1 MTPHEMVQS
10 LGPRMEEVVRQLLP
24 GGSKLGHEWKCGD
37 VSGAPG
43 TSLTVELDGE
53 KAGLWCDQAAG
64 EGGDVAA
71 GGTAA
76 ARRELSGGDGDP
88 GGEGAHG
95 VDCVGV
101 LP

>member
-53 KAGLWCDQAAG
+53 KPACGATKPPAK
-64 EGGDVAA
+64 VA
-71 GGTAA
+71 T
-76 ARRELSGGDGDP
+76 
-88 GGEGAHG
+88 
-95 VDCVGV
+95 
-101 LP
+101 